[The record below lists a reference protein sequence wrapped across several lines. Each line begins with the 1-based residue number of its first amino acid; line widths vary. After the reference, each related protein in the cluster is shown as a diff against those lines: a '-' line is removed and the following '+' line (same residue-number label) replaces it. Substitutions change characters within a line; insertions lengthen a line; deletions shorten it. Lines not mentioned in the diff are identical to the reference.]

1 MPEVPQHRT
10 APVGEA
16 ELAVEEIDGGGI
28 GAAAGLGGADVAGG
42 GGETGLEPGGLGEAG
57 IDLGERLVPIEV
69 KLAATGI
76 LFREGESWVAY
87 CEGLDLSSFGATQDE
102 ALAAVQQA
110 IRLFIESCISRGTL
124 EQALS
129 ELGWACQ
136 TPDGRLAD
144 CRTQRLPPPFMI
156 EAVTRQGTHW
166 SQPIRFGE

>member
-1 MPEVPQHRT
+1 VATKRPSQQRPGARV
-10 APVGEA
+10 VGM
-16 ELAVEEIDGGGI
+16 LRVETRSGKVS
-28 GAAAGLGGADVAGG
+28 VAG
-42 GGETGLEPGGLGEAG
+42 EL
-57 IDLGERLVPIEV
+57 
-69 KLAATGI
+69 TGI

-110 IRLFIESCISRGTL
+110 TRLFIESCISRGTL

-144 CRTQRLPPPFMI
+144 CRTQRLPPAFMI